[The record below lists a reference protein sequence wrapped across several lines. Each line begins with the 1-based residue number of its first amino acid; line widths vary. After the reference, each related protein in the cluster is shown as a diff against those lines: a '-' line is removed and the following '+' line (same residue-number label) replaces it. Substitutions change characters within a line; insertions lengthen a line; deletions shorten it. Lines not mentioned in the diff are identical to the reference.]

1 MKFYSEVTKE
11 MYDTIEALQKAEEKA
26 SIDVEK
32 EQAIDEIME
41 LVKQTAKIE
50 RDALAK
56 MRVFDRKYGFGA
68 ASKELLKR
76 AQKEEGVTLVWDDEP
91 LTMKV
96 KAPKIP
102 DSFVDSLRSFLD
114 K

>member
-11 MYDTIEALQKAEEKA
+11 MYDTIEALQEAEEKA

-32 EQAIDEIME
+32 EKAIDEIIE
-41 LVKQTAKIE
+41 LIRQSARVE
-50 RDALAK
+50 RDALKK
-56 MRVFDRKYGFGA
+56 MRAFDEKHGFGA
-68 ASKELLKR
+68 ASKEMLMR
-76 AQKEEGVTLVWDDEP
+76 VQKDKGVTLIWNDEP

-96 KAPKIP
+96 ETPKIP
-102 DSFVDSLRSFLD
+102 DGFVDSLRSFLN